1 MDINSIVKAEKTYDT
16 VVIGGGTSGVFAA
29 ISAARLGAKTLLVE
43 KNSTLGGTMTS
54 ASVNYP
60 GLFFAWGRQIID
72 GPAWESIQRAD
83 ALGGAVMPKISFRP
97 ERHWHEQVLLNPFV
111 YTAVLWQMCRESGVT
126 VLTNAMLTAA
136 EDGEDE
142 ATLYVTVKGG
152 LIKITAKALIDATG
166 DANLVTAAGYEV
178 MKSEIQQPATL
189 ATHLSGYELDKVDID
204 GLRVARANATLPD
217 NISADK
223 LISCLKKHKL
233 DLHIPS
239 FDADTSEGR
248 SDLEERAYAL
258 FLDVYKL
265 LRGVGGLEGI
275 CIDFVAAE
283 TGVRESC
290 RIVGEHIVTAE
301 EYISGFKYDDSVCYA
316 FYPIDL
322 HVYNGIEQ
330 RYHEENT
337 LARVPYRALIP
348 KGSHR
353 ILAVGRCI
361 SSDKYANS
369 GLRVEA
375 VSMATGQVAGAA
387 AAIMSESSSAV
398 LEVPYARL
406 VASLESLG
414 AIVPKDR

>member
-1 MDINSIVKAEKTYDT
+1 MDINNLVKKKATCD
-16 VVIGGGTSGVFAA
+16 VVVVGGGTSGVFAA
-29 ISAARLGAKTLLVE
+29 ISAARLGADTVLIE
-43 KNSTLGGTMTS
+43 KSSTLGGTMTS

-72 GPAWESIQRAD
+72 GPAWESVLRAD
-83 ALGGAVMPKISFRP
+83 ALGGAVIPKISFRP
-97 ERHWHEQVLLNPFV
+97 ERHWHEQILLNPFV

-126 VLTNAMLTAA
+126 VLTSAMLTAA
-136 EDGEDE
+136 EDGEKE
-142 ATLYVTVKGG
+142 TTVYITTKSG
-152 LIKITAKALIDATG
+152 LVEIKAKALIDATG

-178 MKSEIQQPATL
+178 MKSEVQQPATL
-189 ATHLSGYELDKVDID
+189 ATHLSGYDLDKVDID
-204 GLRVARANATLPD
+204 GLRAARANSALPD

-248 SDLEERAYAL
+248 TNLEERAYAL

-265 LRGVGGLEGI
+265 LRGVRGLEGV
-275 CIDFVAAE
+275 CVDFVAAE

-301 EYISGFKYDDSVCYA
+301 EYIGGFKYEDSVCYA

-375 VSMATGQVAGAA
+375 VAMATGQAAGAA
-387 AAIMSESSSAV
+387 AAIMSERGIMAID
-398 LEVPYARL
+398 VPYAHL
-406 VASLESLG
+406 TASLEKLG
-414 AIVPKDR
+414 AIVPNE

>member
-1 MDINSIVKAEKTYDT
+1 MDINNLVKKRTTCD
-16 VVIGGGTSGVFAA
+16 VVVVGGGTSGVFAA
-29 ISAARLGAKTLLVE
+29 ISAARLGADTVLIE
-43 KNSTLGGTMTS
+43 KSSTLGGTMTS

-60 GLFFAWGRQIID
+60 GLFFAWGQQIID
-72 GPAWESIQRAD
+72 GPAWESILRAD

-97 ERHWHEQVLLNPFV
+97 ERHWHEQILLNPFV

-126 VLTNAMLTAA
+126 VLTSAMLTAA
-136 EDGEDE
+136 EDGEKE
-142 ATLYVTVKGG
+142 ATVYITTKSG
-152 LIKITAKALIDATG
+152 LVEIKAKALIDATG
-166 DANLVTAAGYEV
+166 DANLVTAVGCEV
-178 MKSEIQQPATL
+178 MKSEVQQPATL

-265 LRGVGGLEGI
+265 LRGVGGLDGL

-301 EYISGFKYDDSVCYA
+301 EYIGGFRYEDSVCYA

-375 VSMATGQVAGAA
+375 VAMATGQAAGAA
-387 AAIMSESSSAV
+387 AAIMSERGIMAID
-398 LEVPYARL
+398 VPYARL
-406 VASLESLG
+406 TASLEKLG
-414 AIVPKDR
+414 AIVPKE

>member
-1 MDINSIVKAEKTYDT
+1 MDIDRLVKEEKSYDT
-16 VVIGGGTSGVFAA
+16 VVVGGGTSGVFAA

-43 KNSTLGGTMTS
+43 KNSTLGGTMTA

-72 GPAWESIQRAD
+72 GPAWESIVRAD

-189 ATHLSGYELDKVDID
+189 ATHLSGYELDNVDID
-204 GLRVARANATLPD
+204 SLRSVVKGANLP
-217 NISADK
+217 NNVSADK

-233 DLHIPS
+233 DLHITS
-239 FDADTSEGR
+239 VDADTSEGR
-248 SDLEERAYAL
+248 SLLEERAYAL
-258 FLDVYKL
+258 FLDIYKL
-265 LRGVGGLEGI
+265 LRGVRGLEGL
-275 CIDFVAAE
+275 CVDFVAAE

-337 LARVPYRALIP
+337 VARVPYRALIP
-348 KGSHR
+348 KGARR

-375 VSMATGQVAGAA
+375 VAMATGQVAGAA
-387 AAIMSESSSAV
+387 SAMMSESGSVAAD
-398 LEVPYARL
+398 VPYEHL
-406 VASLESLG
+406 VASLEQLG
-414 AIVPKDR
+414 AIVPKE

>member
-1 MDINSIVKAEKTYDT
+1 MDINNLVKKKATCD
-16 VVIGGGTSGVFAA
+16 VVVVGGGTSGVFAA
-29 ISAARLGAKTLLVE
+29 ISAARLGADTVLIE
-43 KNSTLGGTMTS
+43 KSGTLGGTMTS

-72 GPAWESIQRAD
+72 GPAWESVLRAD
-83 ALGGAVMPKISFRP
+83 ALGGAVIPKISFRP
-97 ERHWHEQVLLNPFV
+97 ERHWHEQILLNPFV
-111 YTAVLWQMCRESGVT
+111 YTAVLWQMCRESGVA
-126 VLTNAMLTAA
+126 VLTSAMLTAA
-136 EDGEDE
+136 EDGEKE
-142 ATLYVTVKGG
+142 TTVYITTKSG
-152 LIKITAKALIDATG
+152 LVEIKAKALIDATG
-166 DANLVTAAGYEV
+166 DANLVTAAGYDV
-178 MKSEIQQPATL
+178 MKSEVQQPATL
-189 ATHLSGYELDKVDID
+189 ATHLSGYDLDKVDID
-204 GLRVARANATLPD
+204 GLRAARANAALPD

-248 SDLEERAYAL
+248 TNLEERAYAL

-265 LRGVGGLEGI
+265 LRGVGGLEGV
-275 CIDFVAAE
+275 CVDFVAAE

-301 EYISGFKYDDSVCYA
+301 EYIGGFKYEDSVCYA

-375 VSMATGQVAGAA
+375 VAMATGQAAGAA
-387 AAIMSESSSAV
+387 AAIMSERGIMAID
-398 LEVPYARL
+398 VPYAHL
-406 VASLESLG
+406 TASLEKLG
-414 AIVPKDR
+414 AIVPNE

>member
-1 MDINSIVKAEKTYDT
+1 MDINNLVKKKATCD
-16 VVIGGGTSGVFAA
+16 VVVVGGGTSGVFAA
-29 ISAARLGAKTLLVE
+29 ISAARLGADTVLIE
-43 KNSTLGGTMTS
+43 KSSTLGGTMTS

-72 GPAWESIQRAD
+72 GPAWESVLRAD
-83 ALGGAVMPKISFRP
+83 ALGGAVIPKISFRP
-97 ERHWHEQVLLNPFV
+97 ERHWHEQILLNPFV

-126 VLTNAMLTAA
+126 VLTSAMLTAA
-136 EDGEDE
+136 EDGEKE
-142 ATLYVTVKGG
+142 TTVYITTKSG
-152 LIKITAKALIDATG
+152 LVEIKAKALIDATG

-178 MKSEIQQPATL
+178 MKSEVQQPATL
-189 ATHLSGYELDKVDID
+189 ATHLSGYDLDKVDID
-204 GLRVARANATLPD
+204 GLRAARANAALPD

-248 SDLEERAYAL
+248 TNLEERAYAL

-265 LRGVGGLEGI
+265 LRGVGGLEGV
-275 CIDFVAAE
+275 CVDFVAAE

-301 EYISGFKYDDSVCYA
+301 EYIGGFRYEDSVCYA

-337 LARVPYRALIP
+337 IARVPYRALIP

-375 VSMATGQVAGAA
+375 VAMATGQAAGAA
-387 AAIMSESSSAV
+387 AAIMSERGIMAID
-398 LEVPYARL
+398 VPYAHL
-406 VASLESLG
+406 TASLEKLG
-414 AIVPKDR
+414 AIVPNE

>member
-1 MDINSIVKAEKTYDT
+1 MDIDRLVKEEKSYDT
-16 VVIGGGTSGVFAA
+16 VVVGGGTSGVFAA

-43 KNSTLGGTMTS
+43 KNSTLGGTMTA

-72 GPAWESIQRAD
+72 GPAWESIVRAD

-189 ATHLSGYELDKVDID
+189 ATHLSGYELDNVDID
-204 GLRVARANATLPD
+204 SLRSVVKGANLP
-217 NISADK
+217 NNVSADK

-233 DLHIPS
+233 DLHITS
-239 FDADTSEGR
+239 VDADTSEGR
-248 SDLEERAYAL
+248 SLLEERAYAL
-258 FLDVYKL
+258 FLDIYKL
-265 LRGVGGLEGI
+265 LRGVRGLEGL
-275 CIDFVAAE
+275 CVDFVAAE

-337 LARVPYRALIP
+337 VARVPYRALIP
-348 KGSHR
+348 KGARR

-375 VSMATGQVAGAA
+375 VAMATGQVAGAA
-387 AAIMSESSSAV
+387 AAIMSESGTVAAD
-398 LEVPYARL
+398 VPYERL
-406 VASLESLG
+406 TALLEKLG
-414 AIVPKDR
+414 TIVPKE